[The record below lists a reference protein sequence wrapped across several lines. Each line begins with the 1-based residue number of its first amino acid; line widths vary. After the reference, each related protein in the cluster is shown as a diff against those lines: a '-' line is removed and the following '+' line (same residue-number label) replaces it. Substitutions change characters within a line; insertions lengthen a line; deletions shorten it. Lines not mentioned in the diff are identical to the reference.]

1 MAGMKVLICDD
12 EPLARERLVR
22 FIGDLN
28 DYEVV
33 AEAEN
38 GADAIEKVNEFEPDI
53 VLLDV
58 RMPSMDGIEA
68 AHHLSSKE
76 EPPAIIFCTAYDEY
90 ALEAFRVDAI
100 GYLMKPVRAAELEGA
115 LDKASRLNKSQMQ
128 ALKASSTDEDRRR
141 SHISAKTHKGIEL
154 VPVEDIRYFRADQKY
169 VSVRHSSGELLI
181 DETLKNLEE
190 EFGNSFVRIHR
201 NSLVAVKYLDGMELD
216 SPGHYQV
223 KLKGV
228 EDRLVVSRRHIAAL
242 RKVMQNL

>member
-1 MAGMKVLICDD
+1 MKVLICDD
-12 EPLARERLVR
+12 EPLARQRLSR
-22 FIGDLN
+22 FIENMEG
-28 DYEVV
+28 YEVV
-33 AEAEN
+33 SEAEN
-38 GADAIEKVNEFEPDI
+38 GAEAIEKVNRFDPDI

-58 RMPSMDGIEA
+58 RMPGMDGIEA
-68 AHHLSSKE
+68 ANHLSSKE

-100 GYLMKPVRAAELEGA
+100 GYLMKPVRSEDLKAA
-115 LDKASRLNKSQMQ
+115 LDKASRLNKSQIRGLNR
-128 ALKASSTDEDRRR
+128 AAREEGSRRR

-169 VSVRHSSGELLI
+169 VSVRHSKGELLI

-190 EFGNSFVRIHR
+190 EFGEAFVRIHR
-201 NSLVAVKYLDGMELD
+201 NSLVAVKYLNGMELD

-223 KLKGV
+223 KLKGID
-228 EDRLVVSRRHIAAL
+228 DRLVVSRRHIAAL